1 MKNCVRTIKLEQ
13 ALIIIYLVGNLIFDL
28 KTMSKR
34 HFVTYSRCPNR
45 LREDS
50 YLNFN
55 ISVLCQALNKTDR
68 LRQCQRVHT
77 KCQVEEFKP
86 TEIKA
91 MATHFDLLNGSF
103 C

>member
-1 MKNCVRTIKLEQ
+1 MENCPSTIKLKQ
-13 ALIIIYLVGNLIFDL
+13 ALSIIYLAGTLIFDL

-34 HFVTYSRCPNR
+34 HFVTCFNCPNR

-50 YLNFN
+50 YLNSN
-55 ISVLCQALNKTDR
+55 ISVLCQARKKTDR

-77 KCQVEEFKP
+77 ECQVEEFKP